1 MPHELH
7 EGRIALSDAEH
18 AAINKLLAKHPDTAA
33 SLTRRD
39 PGETGP
45 VLVHIGDDSYQV
57 SAAGRIKK
65 LKGSV

>member
-1 MPHELH
+1 MLN
-7 EGRIALSDAEH
+7 EGRIPLTDAEH
-18 AAINKLLAKHPDTAA
+18 AAVNQLLAKHPEIAV

-45 VLVHIGDDSYQV
+45 VLVHVGDDSYQV

-65 LKGSV
+65 LKATV